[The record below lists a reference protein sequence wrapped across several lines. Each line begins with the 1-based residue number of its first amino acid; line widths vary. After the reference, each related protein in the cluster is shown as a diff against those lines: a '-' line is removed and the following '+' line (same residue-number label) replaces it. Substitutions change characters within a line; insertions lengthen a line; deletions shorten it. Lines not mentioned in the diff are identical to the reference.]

1 MDELDIKI
9 LKILS
14 QNSKRSNKEIGEMV
28 HLTGQSV
35 SQRIL
40 NLYSLGVIKK
50 YTVNINHKNK
60 QFIRLFMENNQ
71 FSGLEAKV
79 HEFEEIDEFYK
90 VSGHACYM
98 IVAHF
103 NQVNLNNFIESV
115 AKWARCSVDTVVSD
129 KMIDNG

>member
-35 SQRIL
+35 GQRIL

-71 FSGLEAKV
+71 FSRLEAEV

-98 IVAHF
+98 VVAHF
-103 NQVNLNNFIESV
+103 DQVTLNNFIESV

-129 KMIDNG
+129 KIDNG